1 MSEDDEGRD
10 YTLTQNDLYD
20 VANAIR
26 SSYNCAMEHVRTLAQ
41 YCNLTDKETLEAI
54 ERMDDMMADMFHKR
68 WTELETLGLNHY
80 GDRNVGSMPL
90 AKELVKVPPANTSF
104 DMFIDAIT
112 GASNG

>member
-1 MSEDDEGRD
+1 MRED
-10 YTLTQNDLYD
+10 YTLTQEDLYD

-41 YCNLTDKETLEAI
+41 YCNLSAEETVAAI
-54 ERMDDMMADMFHKR
+54 EGMDNLMADMFHKR
-68 WTELETLGLNHY
+68 WTELETLGLNNY
-80 GDRNVGSMPL
+80 GDRDVGSMPL
-90 AKELVKVPPANTSF
+90 AKELVKVAPANTSF